1 MATADIRDGRIRVIV
16 VEDNRAA
23 AGSLRLLLDF
33 FGYEVRVAYDGL
45 DGVRLAE
52 EWPPEFVLCDLRLP
66 GLDGFGVALALRQHP
81 ATAGTHLIAI
91 TAYDSDET
99 RRRCREVGFEEY
111 FVKPV
116 DPDVL
121 LNLLAAE
128 RAQSAAGGV
137 PPA

>member
-16 VEDNRAA
+16 VEDNQATA
-23 AGSLRLLLDF
+23 DSLRQLLGLY
-33 FGYEVRVAYDGL
+33 GYEVRVAYDGP

-52 EWPPEFVLCDLRLP
+52 EWQPDFVLCDIGLP
-66 GLDGFGVALALRQHP
+66 GLDGYGVALALRQHP

-91 TAYDSDET
+91 TAYGSDEART
-99 RRRCREVGFEEY
+99 RSREVGFERH

-121 LNLLAAE
+121 LNLLAAG
-128 RAQSAAGGV
+128 RA
-137 PPA
+137 

>member
-1 MATADIRDGRIRVIV
+1 MPATPQPLSGRVVRQPREGGGHAVTEAADPSPCPQHFQQTPMATADIRDGRIRVIV

-91 TAYDSDET
+91 TA
-99 RRRCREVGFEEY
+99 
-111 FVKPV
+111 
-116 DPDVL
+116 
-121 LNLLAAE
+121 
-128 RAQSAAGGV
+128 
-137 PPA
+137 